1 MSTDWGSVYRT
12 TYEDLVRFL
21 YRKVWDADRAH
32 DLAQETFLRCLRD
45 RAANTT
51 GVANARAFVFTI
63 ANNLARDEARS
74 VIRRKKH
81 LALLKNERESAAPPA
96 SSTEDAI
103 DRARRQAVVENA
115 LGQLN
120 DRDREILLLWDAGL
134 TYQDIAAQTGL
145 SIGAIGTTLARAR
158 RRLVEAYESLEGQQ
172 NVARG

>member
-1 MSTDWGSVYRT
+1 LSTDWSSVYRT

-45 RAANTT
+45 RAANSE
-51 GVANARAFVFTI
+51 GVGNARAFVFTI

-81 LALLKNERESAAPPA
+81 LTLLKSEADVATPARAAEDEIERERKQ
-96 SSTEDAI
+96 AI
-103 DRARRQAVVENA
+103 VAKA
-115 LGQLN
+115 LGELSE
-120 DRDREILLLWDAGL
+120 RDREVLLLWDAGH

-145 SIGAIGTTLARAR
+145 SIGAIGTTLSRAR
-158 RRLVEAYESLEGQQ
+158 RRLVDAYETMEGMQ

>member
-1 MSTDWGSVYRT
+1 MTTDWSSVYRT

-45 RAANTT
+45 RTASTV
-51 GVANARAFVFTI
+51 GVSNARAFVFTV

-81 LALLKNERESAAPPA
+81 LTLLKSEAETVTPPAVAEDVIERERKQAA
-96 SSTEDAI
+96 
-103 DRARRQAVVENA
+103 VEHA
-115 LGQLN
+115 LGQLT
-120 DRDREILLLWDAGL
+120 DRDREVLLLWDAGL

-145 SIGAIGTTLARAR
+145 SIGAIGTTLSRAR
-158 RRLVEAYESLEGQQ
+158 KRLVEAYE
-172 NVARG
+172 

>member
-1 MSTDWGSVYRT
+1 MSTDWSSVYSA

-21 YRKVWDADRAH
+21 YRKVWDAERAH

-45 RAANTT
+45 RAANAQPM
-51 GVANARAFVFTI
+51 GNARAFVFTV

-81 LALLKNERESAAPPA
+81 LTLLKSEAETATPPVIAEETIEQERKQAA
-96 SSTEDAI
+96 
-103 DRARRQAVVENA
+103 VETA
-115 LGQLN
+115 LAQLS

-134 TYQDIAAQTGL
+134 TYQDIAGQTGL
-145 SIGAIGTTLARAR
+145 SIGAIGTTLSRAR
-158 RRLVEAYESLEGQQ
+158 RRLVEAFETTEGMQ

>member
-1 MSTDWGSVYRT
+1 MSDWAAVYRN

-45 RAANTT
+45 RATLE
-51 GVANARAFVFTI
+51 GVGNERAFVFTI

-81 LALLKNERESAAPPA
+81 LALLKSETESSVPAPEAEAVIERERR
-96 SSTEDAI
+96 
-103 DRARRQAVVENA
+103 RALVEQA
-115 LGQLN
+115 LGQLS
-120 DRDREILLLWDAGL
+120 DRDREVLLLWDAGL

-145 SIGAIGTTLARAR
+145 SIGAIGTTLSRAR
-158 RRLVEAYESLEGQQ
+158 RRLVEMYDNMEGNQH
-172 NVARG
+172 VARG

>member
-1 MSTDWGSVYRT
+1 LSTDWSSVYRT
-12 TYEDLVRFL
+12 TYDDLVRFL

-45 RAANTT
+45 RAANTE
-51 GVANARAFVFTI
+51 GVANERAFVFTV

-81 LALLKNERESAAPPA
+81 LSLLKNEAEVATPARIAEEEIERERKQALV
-96 SSTEDAI
+96 E
-103 DRARRQAVVENA
+103 RALEG
-115 LGQLN
+115 LS
-120 DRDREILLLWDAGL
+120 DRDREVLLLWDAGL

-145 SIGAIGTTLARAR
+145 SIGAIGTTLNRAR
-158 RRLVEAYESLEGQQ
+158 KRLVESYENMEGMQ

>member
-1 MSTDWGSVYRT
+1 MSTDWSSVYRT

-45 RAANTT
+45 RAASTET
-51 GVANARAFVFTI
+51 MGNARAFVFTV
-63 ANNLARDEARS
+63 ANNLARDEART

-81 LALLKNERESAAPPA
+81 LALLKNEAEIAAPVRVA
-96 SSTEDAI
+96 EDEIERERKQAI
-103 DRARRQAVVENA
+103 VEKA
-115 LGQLN
+115 LGELS

-145 SIGAIGTTLARAR
+145 SIGAIGTTLNRAR
-158 RRLVEAYESLEGQQ
+158 KRLVESYENMEGMQD
-172 NVARG
+172 VARG